1 MKPLVTRKYINK
13 KSQNQ
18 PKGTMIH
25 KKITKKSVPRL
36 TRTIKETLKN
46 AQDIQPSAGMRKLPR
61 QNRRNKLARQH
72 LLRRKL

>member
-1 MKPLVTRKYINK
+1 MKPLFREQINK

-18 PKGTMIH
+18 PKGTMIN
-25 KKITKKSVPRL
+25 KKITKKIGPRL

-46 AQDIQPSAGMRKLPR
+46 AQVTQPSAGMRKLPR
-61 QNRRNKLARQH
+61 QNRRNKLARQY